1 MIKKRLK
8 RSRLKILYG
17 LLTAITLLGLIA
29 AFVMSWFWNIQKLES
44 QFVAQSQVISQYVRE
59 KMAQNET
66 LLVGL
71 STYFKGKK
79 QIDPQAVRNY
89 AAIMSQRFPHI
100 YMFQAAKFVRSENW
114 DRFAELM
121 QKQNSEAALLRF
133 IGGEGIIQQSINDGD
148 QALPVIMIEPT
159 VEASR
164 LGLDLRTIDF
174 INNHIPQD
182 VSERIVLTEPFQ
194 MLDDDKV
201 MVMMQ
206 AVVTD
211 QSPQFLSLLVVK
223 VNDLLPPAM
232 AGLSEMDVSLDVQSV
247 DERFQLVRTEFRVE
261 EPTEWNIF
269 PIFDVVKAVDFI
281 DYRLELTFKRQ
292 SGWQEIEWGWLVLL
306 TIAFV
311 LLPTVY
317 RLMFVL
323 HSQHEADEELQRKLL
338 YQQANYDSL
347 SGLPNRFHF
356 EEYAQRLLSTAQR
369 SHTDMALFYIDLNGF
384 KAVNDNL
391 GHEAGDAILSRV
403 GNSLGG
409 MLRRGD
415 MAARIGG
422 DEFVVIVD
430 PVADMDI
437 LMAILKKLRKLILAA
452 NSEEFSPYHVSAS
465 VGFAYTRVHGY
476 ELQDLMRVAD
486 SAMYEEKRVHHREK
500 GQAGGDSKPTLFSVK

>member
-17 LLTAITLLGLIA
+17 LLTAITLLGLMA

-44 QFVAQSQVISQYVRE
+44 QFVAQSHVISQYVRE

-79 QIDPQAVRNY
+79 QVDPQAVRNY
-89 AAIMSQRFPHI
+89 ATIMSQRFPHI
-100 YMFQAAKFVRSENW
+100 YMFQAAKFVRSGNW

-121 QKQNSEAALLRF
+121 QKQNSEASLLRF
-133 IGGEGIIQQSINDGD
+133 IGGEGVIQQGINDGD
-148 QALPVIMIEPT
+148 HALPVIMIEPT

-174 INNHIPQD
+174 INNHIPQEI
-182 VSERIVLTEPFQ
+182 SERIVLTEPFQ
-194 MLDDDKV
+194 MLDEDKV

-206 AVVTD
+206 TVVSD

-232 AGLSEMDVSLDVQSV
+232 AGLNAMDVSLNVQSV
-247 DERFQLVRTEFRVE
+247 DEKFQLVRTEFRAE
-261 EPTEWNIF
+261 EKSKWSIF
-269 PIFDVVKAVDFI
+269 PIFEVVKPVDFI
-281 DYRLELTFKRQ
+281 DYRLELTFKRRT
-292 SGWQEIEWGWLVLL
+292 GWQEIEWGWLVLL

-311 LLPTVY
+311 LLPTLY

-323 HSQHEADEELQRKLL
+323 HSRHEADEELQREVL
-338 YQQANYDSL
+338 YRQANYDSL

-403 GNSLGG
+403 GNSLSS

-430 PVADMDI
+430 PVADMDRLLLI
-437 LMAILKKLRKLILAA
+437 LEKLRNLILAA
-452 NSEEFSPYHVSAS
+452 NSEDFSPYHVSAS
-465 VGFAYTRVHGY
+465 LGFAYTRVHGY
-476 ELQDLMRVAD
+476 ELQDLMRIAD
-486 SAMYEEKRVHHREK
+486 SAMYEEKKAHHRQK
-500 GQAGGDSKPTLFSVK
+500 NHASNDGKPALFGVK